1 MMNGQESGLPMIAGR
16 FFVVP
21 WEFGTGHARSGTDV
35 LSSKLLISIA
45 AGGAIGAVG
54 RYVVATYVAQATAG
68 EFPYGTLTVNIV
80 GSLIMGAL
88 VALLGVAW
96 SPGPEVR
103 AFLTT
108 GVLGA
113 FTTFSLFSLDLAAM
127 IERGDMLSAGA
138 YATASVLLCLGGFF
152 LGNHLIRALV

>member
-1 MMNGQESGLPMIAGR
+1 LIS
-16 FFVVP
+16 
-21 WEFGTGHARSGTDV
+21 T
-35 LSSKLLISIA
+35 KLLISVA

-54 RYVVATYVAQATAG
+54 RYVVSTYVSQVTAG

-80 GSLIMGAL
+80 GSLVMGAL
-88 VALLGVAW
+88 VALLGVVW

-127 IERGDMLSAGA
+127 IERGDMMSAGA
-138 YATASVLLCLGGFF
+138 YASASVLLCVGGFF
-152 LGNHLIRALV
+152 VGNQLIRTLV